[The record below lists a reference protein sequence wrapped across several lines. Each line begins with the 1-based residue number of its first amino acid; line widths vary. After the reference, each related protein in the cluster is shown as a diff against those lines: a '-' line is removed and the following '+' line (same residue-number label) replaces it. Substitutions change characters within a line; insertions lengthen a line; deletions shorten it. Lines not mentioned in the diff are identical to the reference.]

1 MDIVIIGAG
10 ASGLVASIFAKS
22 KDNNVTVLERYEK
35 SGKKILVTGNGR
47 CNYWN
52 DDFDNKHFYS
62 NDSEFI
68 KEVNTLENQKKV
80 LAFFESIG
88 INPTIKNG
96 YYYPMSKEASSVR
109 NTLINVSMLK
119 GNSIYVEAN
128 VKEIKKENNKFIITF
143 NENEKIIADKVI
155 IATGSNSYYKDENL
169 GYKLCQSLGH
179 NIIKVMP
186 SLVQLIGVGDYFKD
200 WAGVRENVKVG
211 VYVNNQL
218 QKEELGEI
226 MLTDYGVSG
235 ICIFNLS
242 GIANRALNEN
252 KKVEVK
258 INFLPEINNLKE
270 FLEERSTHVDD
281 EIERFLEGIMNH
293 KLIHTIV
300 NKNRLVAR
308 KWSNLSEEEKNIL
321 VNDISNFKLEIS
333 GSKGFID
340 SQVCTGGVDTKEINP
355 KTFESKKCDGLYIVG
370 EILDVDGDCGGYN
383 LGFAWLSGMIA
394 GESVKND

>member
-1 MDIVIIGAG
+1 
-10 ASGLVASIFAKS
+10 
-22 KDNNVTVLERYEK
+22 
-35 SGKKILVTGNGR
+35 
-47 CNYWN
+47 
-52 DDFDNKHFYS
+52 
-62 NDSEFI
+62 
-68 KEVNTLENQKKV
+68 
-80 LAFFESIG
+80 
-88 INPTIKNG
+88 
-96 YYYPMSKEASSVR
+96 
-109 NTLINVSMLK
+109 
-119 GNSIYVEAN
+119 
-128 VKEIKKENNKFIITF
+128 
-143 NENEKIIADKVI
+143 
-155 IATGSNSYYKDENL
+155 
-169 GYKLCQSLGH
+169 
-179 NIIKVMP
+179 MP

-308 KWSNLSEEEKNIL
+308 KWSNLSEEEKNNL